1 MRKMT
6 SGTQASNLQIL
17 AFILKDLKGSISNPF
32 TPYNLNF
39 IGLLL
44 TESLSMLVLLSG
56 YRAFAER
63 EGQIMS
69 HVPCLVIAIAATLT
83 LATAFALFV
92 VNKYLRDTTSV
103 KKVVWPGLAIAT
115 FVPLNIGLLVVNAI
129 LTRDIRKTACYSGEY
144 CK

>member
-69 HVPCLVIAIAATLT
+69 HVPCLLIAIGATLT
-83 LATAFALFV
+83 LAIAFVLFV
-92 VNKYLRDTTSV
+92 VNKYLRDTTSA

-129 LTRDIRKTACYSGEY
+129 LTRHVRKTTCHSGEF